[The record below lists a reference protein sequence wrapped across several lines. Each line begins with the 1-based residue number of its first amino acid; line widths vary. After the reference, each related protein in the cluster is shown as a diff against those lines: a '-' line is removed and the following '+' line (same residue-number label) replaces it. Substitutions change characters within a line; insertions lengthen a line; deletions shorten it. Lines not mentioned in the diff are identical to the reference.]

1 MKRKMFVVLCLIG
14 MCSFAFAGGGNE
26 RSAEGEP
33 QYPKGDISVLIAAAA
48 GGGNDLLVRA
58 LLPSLERTLKV
69 SVVPVNQ
76 PGGRGAIAFNE
87 VASARPDG
95 QKLYFNSKSVL
106 LMKFNGIEEANMD
119 RLVPVAQVAEDVTIF
134 FVRSDSPIKNI
145 KDLINHIKTSK
156 ERVKSAN
163 SGMGALWHLSQ
174 ILFCQTIGSD
184 NILSIAYP
192 AGSSAMLTALV
203 SGEVEFVTCGP
214 EAKSFIDAGKVR
226 PLCVVYPGRYPSF
239 PDIPTLKEE
248 TGLDYDY
255 PVWRGFF
262 TTEGTDPK
270 VLKILSDALK
280 TAVESEEFKKF
291 TAIGMIAS
299 FKDSKTFGEIVDK
312 EQKSLEVLMPGV
324 MAQIKSADSSGGKK

>member
-1 MKRKMFVVLCLIG
+1 MKRTVSVVLCLVFV
-14 MCSFAFAGGGNE
+14 CFFAFAGGGKE
-26 RSAEGEP
+26 GSAEGEA

-95 QKLYFNSKSVL
+95 QKLYFNSKSAL
-106 LMKFNGIEEANMD
+106 LMKFNGIEEAKME
-119 RLVPVAQVAEDVTIF
+119 RLVPVAQAAEDVSIF
-134 FVRSDSPIKNI
+134 VVRSDSPIKNI

-156 ERVKSAN
+156 ERVKAGN

-184 NILSIAYP
+184 NILSIAYN
-192 AGSSAMLTALV
+192 GSSPMLTALV

-262 TTEGTDPK
+262 TTAGTDPK
-270 VLKILSDALK
+270 ILKILSDALK
-280 TAVESEEFKKF
+280 IAVESEEFKKF
-291 TAIGMIAS
+291 TAVGMIAS
-299 FKDSKTFGEIVDK
+299 FKDSKAFAEIVDK
-312 EQKSLEVLMPGV
+312 EQKSLEILMPGV
-324 MAQIKSADSSGGKK
+324 MAQIKSAESSGGKK